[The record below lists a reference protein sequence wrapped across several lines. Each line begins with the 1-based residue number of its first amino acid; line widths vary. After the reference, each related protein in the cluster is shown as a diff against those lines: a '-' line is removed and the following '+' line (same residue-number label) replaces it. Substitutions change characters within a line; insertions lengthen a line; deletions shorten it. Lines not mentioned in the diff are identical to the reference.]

1 MSFPKSTLGRVI
13 FGIIVLFAGWIGV
26 QSLVENVLPQSGFS
40 LLTEIQQASST
51 ATSAFVQYSSAATP
65 RPAPKIKK
73 EKPAPQ
79 PAPDIPIA
87 EIISST
93 PPLVA
98 PPPSSTP
105 PLILN
110 PEPTIVSAPPQIVTP
125 TSSSI
130 VLISEVFT
138 GSEVSGDDEFIELY
152 NPGQQSIDLTGWYI
166 NKKTASG
173 KEDNLVARARFQ
185 NKNIFPGQY
194 FLLVHDGS
202 SFGGGAP
209 DLIWAKS
216 NTLAAKNNTIIL
228 YNASAVK
235 VDEASW
241 AEIPR
246 GGSYAR
252 TTFIKDASFSVQ
264 GSASPRR

>member
-1 MSFPKSTLGRVI
+1 MSLPQSIVGRVI
-13 FGIIVLFAGWIGV
+13 FGSIVLFAGWIGV
-26 QSLVENVLPQSGFS
+26 QSFVQSVSPQSNFS
-40 LLTEIQQASST
+40 LLAEIHQASST
-51 ATSAFVQYSSAATP
+51 TASTFVQYSNAATP
-65 RPAPKIKK
+65 RAAPKIKK
-73 EKPAPQ
+73 EKPIPQ
-79 PAPDIPIA
+79 PAPVIPIA
-87 EIISST
+87 EIVSST

-98 PPPSSTP
+98 PSPSSAP

-110 PEPTIVSAPPQIVTP
+110 PEPIIVSAPPQIVTP
-125 TSSSI
+125 TSSSM

-138 GSEVSGDDEFIELY
+138 GSEASGEDEFIELY

-185 NKNIFPGQY
+185 NKNISPGQY

-235 VDEASW
+235 VDESSW

-252 TTFIKDASFSVQ
+252 TAFMKDASFSVQ

>member
-1 MSFPKSTLGRVI
+1 
-13 FGIIVLFAGWIGV
+13 
-26 QSLVENVLPQSGFS
+26 
-40 LLTEIQQASST
+40 
-51 ATSAFVQYSSAATP
+51 
-65 RPAPKIKK
+65 
-73 EKPAPQ
+73 
-79 PAPDIPIA
+79 
-87 EIISST
+87 
-93 PPLVA
+93 
-98 PPPSSTP
+98 
-105 PLILN
+105 
-110 PEPTIVSAPPQIVTP
+110 
-125 TSSSI
+125 

-138 GSEVSGDDEFIELY
+138 GSEASGEDEFIELY

-185 NKNIFPGQY
+185 NKNISPGQY

-235 VDEASW
+235 VDESSW
-241 AEIPR
+241 AEIPK

-252 TTFIKDASFSVQ
+252 ISLMEGGPFMSVVN
-264 GSASPRR
+264 PTPKE